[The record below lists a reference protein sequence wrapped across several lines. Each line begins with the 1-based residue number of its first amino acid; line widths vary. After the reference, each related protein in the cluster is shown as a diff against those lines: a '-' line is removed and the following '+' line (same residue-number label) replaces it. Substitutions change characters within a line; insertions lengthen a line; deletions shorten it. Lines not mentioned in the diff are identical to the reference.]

1 MDHVVVERELLGL
14 KLNGTAS
21 QPSSFLALLSSLKNG
36 DSNSFSVITI
46 TWETLGSGVCHRVHA
61 QQMLARVINMNNLIC
76 RSIPLVSYQI
86 PSVLQGPNC
95 VSYNLM
101 DPSGVTKGPGLRH
114 SRLKSWN
121 RLRQVLSY

>member
-1 MDHVVVERELLGL
+1 MSL
-14 KLNGTAS
+14 KLCDFK
-21 QPSSFLALLSSLKNG
+21 QVALFSKSKFPFLKNG
-36 DSNSFSVITI
+36 DNNIFPLITI

-61 QQMLARVINMNNLIC
+61 QQMSARVINMNNLIC

-101 DPSGVTKGPGLRH
+101 DPLGVTKGCLRH
-114 SRLKSWN
+114 SRPKSWN
-121 RLRQVLSY
+121 RLRQVVLY